1 MAAGNIADRHAG
13 LHRLGNHGQLQI
25 GGETPPAS
33 DAGDHFDLR
42 ERVGHRRIPRLI
54 PRPSG
59 YCRCPVE
66 TGCSS
71 VENCADRDLLNKA
84 IIDASSLG
92 PQTVGYI
99 GDRTLVTGFY
109 DDLGYV
115 DYVKLSFALFGRQV
129 ESIYYTFFVLLSF
142 STIVFIITFGF
153 RVDALAVL
161 LCTLI
166 AFVIEMR
173 TAIFISDM

>member
-71 VENCADRDLLNKA
+71 QALEGQATPPAKKLLMPA
-84 IIDASSLG
+84 EWPTGTSRLG
-92 PQTVGYI
+92 ACCIPRCYRTSRSTGGYSAL
-99 GDRTLVTGFY
+99 R
-109 DDLGYV
+109 
-115 DYVKLSFALFGRQV
+115 LSPEV
-129 ESIYYTFFVLLSF
+129 PEM
-142 STIVFIITFGF
+142 
-153 RVDALAVL
+153 
-161 LCTLI
+161 LI
-166 AFVIEMR
+166 AP
-173 TAIFISDM
+173 TN